1 MHSTRFDWL
10 GTKWRSVL
18 DVRNIIV
25 NTLIFMCIIHINF
38 RPISQISKMNKYD
51 SHTLVIRIIILLANS
66 MM

>member
-38 RPISQISKMNKYD
+38 RPISQISKIYMALI
-51 SHTLVIRIIILLANS
+51 HL
-66 MM
+66 